1 MQTLT
6 YKSIEIPIK
15 STATHKL
22 LISNKDLAD
31 ICFVYEQLLDSTR
44 VLNPSILYEN
54 THYIKDDDMIYWTPK
69 GIIRVCILLVNPEAL
84 KFADFI
90 EIWN

>member
-1 MQTLT
+1 MQTLA

-22 LISNKDLAD
+22 LISNKDLAN
-31 ICFVYEQLLDSTR
+31 ICFVYEKLLDSTR
-44 VLNPSILYEN
+44 ILNLSILYEN
-54 THYIKDDDMIYWTPK
+54 THYIKYDDMIYWTHK
-69 GIIRVCILLVNPEAL
+69 GIIRACILLANPEAL

-90 EIWN
+90 EIWD